1 VADTEKITVNLSV
14 VDLGKIDLL
23 VDQGVYSNR
32 TDLIRTAIRNQLD
45 KHTSIVEQTIT
56 RKMLAVGVVKLS
68 RRGLEASQ
76 AKGEQLDVRVVGLLV
91 VAKDVSP
98 ELVRETIRSIELFG
112 VLQASAEVKE
122 VLQERNV

>member
-1 VADTEKITVNLSV
+1 MADTEKITVNLSV